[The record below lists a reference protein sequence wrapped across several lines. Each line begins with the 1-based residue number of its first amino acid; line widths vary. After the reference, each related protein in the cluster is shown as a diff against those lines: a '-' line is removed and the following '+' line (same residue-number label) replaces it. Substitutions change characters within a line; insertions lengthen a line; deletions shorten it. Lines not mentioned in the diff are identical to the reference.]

1 MFMYIFG
8 MNVLY
13 ENFIRFFS
21 YIINNLK
28 YIRVYKVILF
38 RILLLYK
45 LIWGRNRKI
54 LSELVDDMFID
65 RIRRFLVLKKVRL
78 RRERKIKSLRVGR
91 KEWVLCIWFR

>member
-28 YIRVYKVILF
+28 YICVYKVILF
-38 RILLLYK
+38 CILLLYK